1 LVTPFNL
8 QMSAALLASLPTLLV
23 YLLLGRYFMRGLM
36 AGALK
41 G

>member
-1 LVTPFNL
+1 
-8 QMSAALLASLPTLLV
+8 MAAALLASIPTLIVYVLV
-23 YLLLGRYFMRGLM
+23 GRLFMRGLM

>member
-1 LVTPFNL
+1 VTPYNL
-8 QMSAALLASLPTLLV
+8 QMSAALLASAPTLVV
-23 YLLLGRYFMRGLM
+23 YVLLGRYFMRGLM